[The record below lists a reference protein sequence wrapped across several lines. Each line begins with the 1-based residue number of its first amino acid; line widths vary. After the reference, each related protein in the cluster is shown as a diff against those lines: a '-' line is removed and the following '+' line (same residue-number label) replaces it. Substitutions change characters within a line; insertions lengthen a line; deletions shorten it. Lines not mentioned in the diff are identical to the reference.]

1 MYRHSLAAA
10 IHHMGWAKRKAP
22 PVHEDKPTG
31 LGSHLKVP
39 LVLFPDNSGHGME
52 FAMTPSDSAAESAAE
67 SAAALQDGLLSSE
80 RDSEAPAEDRGLIP
94 GLRDDGNRLAAVRG
108 IVIGT
113 VVGII
118 IWAAILWVA
127 KGVLVG

>member
-1 MYRHSLAAA
+1 
-10 IHHMGWAKRKAP
+10 MGLPYW
-22 PVHEDKPTG
+22 V
-31 LGSHLKVP
+31 
-39 LVLFPDNSGHGME
+39 FP
-52 FAMTPSDSAAESAAE
+52 
-67 SAAALQDGLLSSE
+67 QDGRFHLLVDVEDLAEVTREVADYDREVLDDRSPDELLSHE
-80 RDSEAPAEDRGLIP
+80 TQSEAPAEDSMGLIA